1 MHTLLGM
8 LTVFFV
14 TILFAPVVL
23 LASLLRVPER
33 PGSIY
38 ERCMRW
44 WARAINASTG
54 TRVVVH
60 GTPAQPGDRG
70 AVYIANH
77 VSWLDVTAIAAVLPR
92 FTFVAKSE
100 LQRVPLFGRGASA
113 AGVVFV
119 ERENRKSAF
128 ESYKVAA
135 REVQRGRN
143 VVVFPE
149 GTRGLEYPLRT
160 FKKGPFVLAIAAGAP
175 VVPTLIYGS
184 RERLPKGSL
193 HARAGEIHLH
203 FLEPVPTA
211 GLTYEDRGKVMER
224 VRDRMARALEEIY
237 GVTHA
242 DAVSGRDRASA

>member
-8 LTVFFV
+8 LTAFFATV
-14 TILFAPVVL
+14 LFAPVVL

-44 WARAINASTG
+44 WARSINWATG
-54 TRVVVH
+54 SRVVVH
-60 GTPAQPGDRG
+60 GTPVQPSDQG

-100 LQRVPLFGRGASA
+100 LQKVPLFGRGASA

-128 ESYKVAA
+128 ESYKLAT

-143 VVVFPE
+143 IVVFPE
-149 GTRGLEYPLRT
+149 GTRGVEYPLRT

-193 HARAGEIHLH
+193 LARPGEIHLH

-224 VRDRMARALEEIY
+224 VREVMARALQDIY
-237 GVTHA
+237 GVTA
-242 DAVSGRDRASA
+242 AAAPSGRARASA